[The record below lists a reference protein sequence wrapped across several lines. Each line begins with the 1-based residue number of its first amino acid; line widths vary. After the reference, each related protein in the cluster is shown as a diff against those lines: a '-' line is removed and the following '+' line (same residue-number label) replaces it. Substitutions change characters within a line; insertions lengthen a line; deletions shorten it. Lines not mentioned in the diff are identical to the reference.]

1 MENKKEKINNTS
13 AGRGSS
19 ARRDGILLEGVN
31 LGKVFG
37 GLAALDGVDLRV
49 GKDEIVGLI
58 GPNGAGKTTLFNC
71 LTGLTMPTTGTISFS
86 GSDLVPP
93 PMADLLNQLSKMGY
107 LFMVLSTLWT
117 FLMLGIYIPS
127 VEFPMEFSI
136 AMFIIGAFRLFLG
149 AKLRKAVPWT
159 RGVILLFAL
168 LDTAFAVFWMIKFG
182 ELYSDRMFFGLIK
195 LEYLMIPMALVMISY
210 PAYFFV
216 ILNRQNVKTLFGIFV
231 RPDTITKLGMART
244 FQNIRLFPNLSVLDN
259 VKLGRHCRTV
269 SNFFS
274 IVLRLKSQ
282 RKEEAETTQKAM
294 EALQFVGLDWKA
306 DFIASSLPYG
316 EQRRLEIARALATE
330 PVLLLLDE
338 PAAGMNPQETESLIK
353 LVGKIRESGISV
365 LLIEHDMKV
374 IMKISERILVLD
386 HGRKIA
392 EGDPEKIRNDPRVI
406 EAYLGSAY
414 AAQ

>member
-1 MENKKEKINNTS
+1 MKNEKIDSIPVENDT
-13 AGRGSS
+13 AARG
-19 ARRDGILLEGVN
+19 DGILLEGVN

-49 GKDEIVGLI
+49 DEDEIVGLI

-71 LTGLTMPTTGTISFS
+71 LTGITMPTTGTISFS
-86 GSDLVPP
+86 GSDLVPSP
-93 PMADLLNQLSKMGY
+93 KVNLQDQLSKMSY
-107 LFMVLSTLWT
+107 FFMVLSALWT
-117 FLMLGIYIPS
+117 FLMLGIYVPG
-127 VEFPMEFSI
+127 VEYPMEFSI
-136 AMFIIGAFRLFLG
+136 AMFSIGAFRLFMG
-149 AKLRKAVPWT
+149 ANLRKAVPWT
-159 RGVILLFAL
+159 RGVTLLFAV
-168 LDTAFAVFWMIKFG
+168 LDTVFAVFWMIKFG
-182 ELYSDRMFFGLIK
+182 ELYSDRMFFGLIR
-195 LEYLMIPMALVMISY
+195 LEYFMIPMALVMISY

-216 ILNRQNVKTLFGIFV
+216 VLNRQDVKTLFGIFV
-231 RPDTITKLGMART
+231 RPDAITKLGMART

-282 RKEEAETTQKAM
+282 RQEEDETTLKAM

-353 LVGKIRESGISV
+353 LVGKIKESGISV

-392 EGDPEKIRNDPRVI
+392 EGNPETIRNDPRVV

>member
-1 MENKKEKINNTS
+1 MKKKEIIDSIPVGNDP
-13 AGRGSS
+13 AARG
-19 ARRDGILLEGVN
+19 DGILLEGVN

-37 GLAALDGVDLRV
+37 GLAALEGVDLEV
-49 GKDEIVGLI
+49 GEDEIVGLI

-71 LTGLTMPTTGTISFS
+71 LTGITMPTTGTINFMN
-86 GSDLVPP
+86 SDLVPK
-93 PMADLLNQLSKMGY
+93 PMINLLAQLSKMSY
-107 LFMVLSTLWT
+107 FFMALSALWI
-117 FLMLGIYIPS
+117 FLMLGIYVPG
-127 VEFPMEFSI
+127 VEYPMEFSI
-136 AMFIIGAFRLFLG
+136 AMFGIGAFRVFVG
-149 AKLRKAVPWT
+149 AMLRKAVPWT
-159 RGVILLFAL
+159 RGVTLLFAVM
-168 LDTAFAVFWMIKFG
+168 DTVFAAFWMIKFS
-182 ELYSDRMFFGLIK
+182 ELYSDRMFFELIN
-195 LEYLMIPMALVMISY
+195 LEYILIPMALAMISY

-216 ILNRQNVKTLFGIFV
+216 VLNRQDVKTLFGIFV
-231 RPDTITKLGMART
+231 RPDAITKLGMART
-244 FQNIRLFPNLSVLDN
+244 FQNIRLFPNLTVLDN
-259 VKLGRHCRTV
+259 VKLGRHCRTT
-269 SNFFS
+269 SNYFS

-282 RKEEAETTQKAM
+282 RLEEDETTQKAM

-392 EGDPEKIRNDPRVI
+392 EGNPEAIRNDPRVV